1 MSTGAKLRCSWCP
14 PILLRRAG
22 ARAVSTWP
30 PGIPHASAA
39 CRGATVA
46 SGPEQANA
54 SPTALPQAAAK
65 LLGRPEEGLGHSEPD
80 KRVGNHLSPVA
91 EVGLLRP
98 PRRRQRAARG
108 QASRAPCATGG
119 AIWGTAAWGQLIGT
133 LSTAGG
139 HGAGSY
145 KDLGGSGKLR
155 RCGKPPLCTR
165 FLGSHTWP
173 FRKQRRWSSV
183 PGRSGGCLGCRGGK
197 QCTK

>member
-1 MSTGAKLRCSWCP
+1 MRRSSWCP
-14 PILLRRAG
+14 PIQLRRPV
-22 ARAVSTWP
+22 ARALSAWP
-30 PGIPHASAA
+30 PGIPHALAA
-39 CRGATVA
+39 YGGQLWRAA
-46 SGPEQANA
+46 LSQP
-54 SPTALPQAAAK
+54 SPTALPQAAAE
-65 LLGRPEEGLGHSEPD
+65 LLGRPEAGLGHSGPAQ
-80 KRVGNHLSPVA
+80 RAGNHLSPVA

-155 RCGKPPLCTR
+155 RCGKPPLWTR
-165 FLGSHTWP
+165 FLGCHAWP
-173 FRKQRRWSSV
+173 AHLQLHCPRV
-183 PGRSGGCLGCRGGK
+183 PGRSGHCPGCRGGK
-197 QCTK
+197 QCTE

>member
-1 MSTGAKLRCSWCP
+1 MRRCSWCP
-14 PILLRRAG
+14 PIQLRRPV
-22 ARAVSTWP
+22 ARALSAWP
-30 PGIPHASAA
+30 PGIPHALAA
-39 CRGATVA
+39 YGGQLWRAA
-46 SGPEQANA
+46 LSQP
-54 SPTALPQAAAK
+54 SPTALPQAAAG
-65 LLGRPEEGLGHSEPD
+65 LLRRPEAGLGHSGPAQ
-80 KRVGNHLSPVA
+80 RAGNHLSPVA
-91 EVGLLRP
+91 EVGLLLP

-139 HGAGSY
+139 HGEGSY

-155 RCGKPPLCTR
+155 RCGKPPLWTR

-173 FRKQRRWSSV
+173 FRKQRRGSSV
-183 PGRSGGCLGCRGGK
+183 PGRSGHCPGCRGGK

>member
-1 MSTGAKLRCSWCP
+1 MLGSVPFKITCITPGRPLSCMQTTRGLPDRSCEQVYRTLPHSTGLPST
-14 PILLRRAG
+14 
-22 ARAVSTWP
+22 AVYRVD
-30 PGIPHASAA
+30 G
-39 CRGATVA
+39 RGFT
-46 SGPEQANA
+46 
-54 SPTALPQAAAK
+54 PQA
-65 LLGRPEEGLGHSEPD
+65 
-80 KRVGNHLSPVA
+80 GNHLSPVA

-155 RCGKPPLCTR
+155 RCGKPPLWTR
-165 FLGSHTWP
+165 FLGGHAWP
-173 FRKQRRWSSV
+173 SRKQRRYSRV
-183 PGRSGGCLGCRGGK
+183 PGRSGHCPGCRGGK